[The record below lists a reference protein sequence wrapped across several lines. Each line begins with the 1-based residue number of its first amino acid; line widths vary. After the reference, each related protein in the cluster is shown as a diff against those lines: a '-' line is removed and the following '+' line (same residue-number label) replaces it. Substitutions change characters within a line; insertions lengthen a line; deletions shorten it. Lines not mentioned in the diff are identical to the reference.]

1 MSVRPAGRHARE
13 RSNVAAPSRRF
24 VVAVLVATAAAVL
37 SPIAAAGPDPKLD
50 PPKKYYL
57 ALGDSVAYG
66 FQLSK
71 FLADRP
77 PIEYDTGYVDLF
89 AARLREIR
97 PELALVNYGCPG
109 ESTSSFMTGPCLFSE
124 LGNKLHDD
132 YEGSQLD
139 AAIAFLRAHRGRV
152 SPITVTLW
160 GNDVREFVASCGG
173 DFSCI
178 QAEAPAE
185 IVRLTSRLTAIL
197 RPLRAEAPEAE
208 IIVTGPWNTSI
219 GFFSETHPLFHSLS
233 TAMSEA
239 SAAGGARFA
248 DLLPVFN
255 PQGDPDTETAMICAL
270 TLICTEADSHPS
282 DLGYRTIADAVFE
295 ASGYGRIGSGPS
307 DSPPH

>member
-1 MSVRPAGRHARE
+1 MSVLPVGRRARE
-13 RSNVAAPSRRF
+13 RSTVAAASMRF
-24 VVAVLVATAAAVL
+24 VVAVLIATAAAAL

-77 PIEYDTGYVDLF
+77 PSEYDTGYVDLF

-124 LGNKLHDD
+124 LGNELHDD

-173 DFSCI
+173 DFGCI

-185 IVRLTSRLTAIL
+185 IVRLASRLTAIL
-197 RPLRAEAPEAE
+197 RALRAEAPEAE
-208 IIVTGPWNTSI
+208 IIVTGAWNANI
-219 GFFSETHPLFHSLS
+219 GFLSEIDPLFQALS

-248 DLLPVFN
+248 DLLPLFN
-255 PQGDPDTETAMICAL
+255 PRGDPDAETATICAL
-270 TLICTEADSHPS
+270 TLLCTKGDSHPS

-295 ASGYGRIGSGPS
+295 ASGYGRLANGPS
-307 DSPPH
+307 D